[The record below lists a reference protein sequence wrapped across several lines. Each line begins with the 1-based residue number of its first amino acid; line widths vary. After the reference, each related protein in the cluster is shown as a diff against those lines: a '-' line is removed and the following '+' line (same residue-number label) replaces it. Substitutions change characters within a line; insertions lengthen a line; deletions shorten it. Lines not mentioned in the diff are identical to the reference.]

1 MSCGSGDGK
10 AFYSRMQD
18 TATRLLNKYDCRK
31 NIAIVRNTGEINKT
45 EGTFEP
51 SEGESFVVIGVTT
64 PYQSRLINEK
74 TIKTGDIRL
83 VIDSAVEPNMK
94 DKVLIDGNEYSIVN
108 LLRYNPGGVGIGYE
122 LQLRK

>member
-1 MSCGSGDGK
+1 MKLVIIAAGQGL
-10 AFYSRMQD
+10 
-18 TATRLLNKYDCRK
+18 RLRQT
-31 NIAIVRNTGEINKT
+31 TGEINKT

-83 VIDSAVEPNMK
+83 VIDSAVEPDMK